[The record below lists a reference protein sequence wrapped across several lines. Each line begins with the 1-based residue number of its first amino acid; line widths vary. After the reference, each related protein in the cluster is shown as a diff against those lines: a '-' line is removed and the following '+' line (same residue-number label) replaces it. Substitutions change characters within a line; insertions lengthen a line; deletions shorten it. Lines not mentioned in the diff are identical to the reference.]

1 MATAAPPV
9 ELLDSRRTYWVPAVV
24 APARGWA
31 GMAGC
36 HKGSRYLLD
45 ALTFGP
51 SRARYA
57 RFESRAECLEW
68 MMVHRSEIALQAP
81 GATVRP
87 VSLSRWL
94 LGLD

>member
-9 ELLDSRRTYWVPAVV
+9 ELLDSRRIYWVAAVV
-24 APARGWA
+24 APGRGGA
-31 GMAGC
+31 GMGC

-45 ALTFGP
+45 AESFGP
-51 SRARYA
+51 SRANYA
-57 RFESRAECLEW
+57 SFETRAECLQW
-68 MMVHRSEIALQAP
+68 MMVHRGEIALHAP

>member
-1 MATAAPPV
+1 MAVSPV
-9 ELLDSRRTYWVPAVV
+9 ELLDSRKVYWVAAVV

-45 ALTFGP
+45 AASFAP
-51 SRARYA
+51 SRANYA
-57 RFESRAECLEW
+57 NFESRSECLAW
-68 MMVHRSEIALQAP
+68 MMAHRGEIALHAP
-81 GATVRP
+81 GATARP

>member
-1 MATAAPPV
+1 MAAKPV
-9 ELLDSRRTYWVPAVV
+9 ELLDSRQTYWVPAVV

-31 GMAGC
+31 GLAGC

-45 ALTFGP
+45 AVSFGP
-51 SRARYA
+51 SRANYA
-57 RFESRAECLEW
+57 SFDSCSECLEW
-68 MMVHRSEIALQAP
+68 LMFHRAEIAIRAP
-81 GATVRP
+81 GVKVRP

>member
-1 MATAAPPV
+1 MAARPV
-9 ELLDSRRTYWVPAVV
+9 DLLDSRRTYWVPAVV

-45 ALTFGP
+45 AASFGP
-51 SRARYA
+51 SRANYA
-57 RFESRAECLEW
+57 SFASRAECLEW
-68 MMVHRSEIALQAP
+68 MMVHRAEIALNAP
-81 GATVRP
+81 GASVRA

>member
-1 MATAAPPV
+1 MAARPV
-9 ELLDSRRTYWVPAVV
+9 DLLDSRRTYWVPAVV

-45 ALTFGP
+45 AASFGP
-51 SRARYA
+51 SRANYA
-57 RFESRAECLEW
+57 SFDSRAACLEW
-68 MMVHRSEIALQAP
+68 MMVHRAEIALNAP
-81 GATVRP
+81 GASVRA

>member
-1 MATAAPPV
+1 MGQ
-9 ELLDSRRTYWVPAVV
+9 LDSRRAYWVPAVV

-31 GMAGC
+31 GMAGS

-45 ALTFGP
+45 GDRFAP
-51 SRARYA
+51 SRDNYA
-57 RFESRAECLEW
+57 RFDSRCACLEW
-68 MMVHRSEIALQAP
+68 MMAHRAGIALGTP

>member
-1 MATAAPPV
+1 MHPV
-9 ELLDSRRTYWVPAVV
+9 DLLDSRRTYWVPAVV

-31 GMAGC
+31 GMVGC

-45 ALTFGP
+45 ATSFGP
-51 SRARYA
+51 SRADYA
-57 RFESRAECLEW
+57 SFDSRSACLEW
-68 MMVHRSEIALQAP
+68 IMAHRAEIANGAP
-81 GATVRP
+81 GAVVRP

>member
-1 MATAAPPV
+1 MATAVPPV
-9 ELLDSRRTYWVPAVV
+9 KFLNSRKVYWVAAVV

-36 HKGSRYLLD
+36 HRGSRYLLD
-45 ALTFGP
+45 TASFRP
-51 SRARYA
+51 SRANYA
-57 RFESRAECLEW
+57 SFDSRADCLAW
-68 MMVHRSEIALQAP
+68 LMAHRTEIAMNAP
-81 GATVRP
+81 GATIRP

>member
-1 MATAAPPV
+1 MAARPG

-24 APARGWA
+24 APGRGWA

-36 HKGSRYLLD
+36 HKGSRFLLD
-45 ALTFGP
+45 AASFGP
-51 SRARYA
+51 SRDNYPSFATRG
-57 RFESRAECLEW
+57 ECLEW
-68 MMVHRSEIALQAP
+68 LMHHRAEIADAAP
-81 GATVRP
+81 GATARP

>member
-1 MATAAPPV
+1 MTQPDQ
-9 ELLDSRRTYWVPAVV
+9 LDSRRTYWVPAVV

-31 GMAGC
+31 GMARC
-36 HKGSRYLLD
+36 HRGSRFLLD
-45 ALTFGP
+45 GDRFAP
-51 SRARYA
+51 SRDAYA
-57 RFESRAECLEW
+57 RFDSRADCLAW
-68 MMVHRSEIALQAP
+68 MMAHRAEIANGAP